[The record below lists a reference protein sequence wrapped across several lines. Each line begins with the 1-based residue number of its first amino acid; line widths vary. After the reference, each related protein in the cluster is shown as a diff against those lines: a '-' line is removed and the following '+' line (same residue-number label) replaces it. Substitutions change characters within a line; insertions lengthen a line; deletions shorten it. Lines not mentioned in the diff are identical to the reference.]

1 MIGGK
6 GTARQQQVI
15 VRPTPVVVKEEI
27 EVKPEPKPAKKAT
40 FSFSNLFT
48 KSNPFEIKIV
58 TYKNRDMT
66 EIASE
71 EVIKGGVED
80 QLAQVQ
86 KRIASVVPNSYPE
99 KALQEVFW
107 NAVAH
112 RSYNLKGATLINVT
126 DEEIAVMSLGG
137 LAGGLVIDDIEAGV
151 SVTPNEELANTL
163 KEKGLVSLCGTGLRR
178 VKTLYKDYRLTPQFY
193 ATQNVFVAVLPSTKT
208 LEKKKQEGRLT
219 SSQKQE
225 DVVVAFL
232 LEHGTATEEDLQK
245 LLATRRTRTYLI
257 TKAMTD
263 AGIIEKIGLGKNKK
277 YRLAKK

>member
-6 GTARQQQVI
+6 GTSRQQQVI

-27 EVKPEPKPAKKAT
+27 EVKPEPKAPKKAS

-48 KSNPFEIKIV
+48 KTNPYELKLVI
-58 TYKNRDMT
+58 YKDRDMT
-66 EIASE
+66 KVASE
-71 EVIKGGVED
+71 EIIKGSVEE
-80 QLAQVQ
+80 QLKQVQ
-86 KRIASVVPNSYPE
+86 EIIAKVAPDSYPKE
-99 KALQEVFW
+99 ALQEVLV
-107 NAVAH
+107 NAIAH
-112 RSYNLKGATLINVT
+112 RNYQLKGSTLINVT

-137 LAGGLVIDDIEAGV
+137 LVGGLIIDDIEAGA
-151 SVTPNEELANTL
+151 SVTPNEELASKL
-163 KEKGLVSLCGTGLRR
+163 KEKGLATLCGTGLRH
-178 VKTLYKDYRLTPQFY
+178 VKSLYKDYRLTPQFY

-219 SSQKQE
+219 SAQKQE

-232 LEHGTATEEDLQK
+232 LEHGTATEADLQK

>member
-6 GTARQQQVI
+6 GITRQQMI
-15 VRPTPVVVKEEI
+15 VRPSPVVVKEEI
-27 EVKPEPKPAKKAT
+27 EVKPETKPVKKTT

-48 KSNPFEIKIV
+48 KSNPYVMKLVI
-58 TYKNRDMT
+58 YKDCDMT

-71 EVIKGGVED
+71 EVITGAVEE
-80 QLAQVQ
+80 QIAQVQ
-86 KRIASVVPNSYPE
+86 KRIAEISKESYPKE
-99 KALQEVFW
+99 ALQEVLW

-112 RSYNLKGATLINVT
+112 RNYQLKGATLVNVT

-137 LAGGLVIDDIEAGV
+137 LTSGLLIDDIEAGA
-151 SVTPNEELANTL
+151 SVTPNEELAIRL
-163 KEKGLVSLCGTGLRR
+163 KEKGLVQLCGTGLRR
-178 VKTLYKDYRLTPQFY
+178 VKSLYKDYRLIPQFY
-193 ATQNVFVAVLPSTKT
+193 ATQNVFVAVLPSTKA

-219 SSQKQE
+219 PAQRQE
-225 DVVVAFL
+225 DVVVGFL
-232 LEHGTATEEDLQK
+232 LEHGTATEADLQK

>member
-6 GTARQQQVI
+6 GTSRQQQVI

-27 EVKPEPKPAKKAT
+27 EVKPEPKPTKKAT
-40 FSFSNLFT
+40 FNFSNLFT
-48 KSNPFEIKIV
+48 NSNPYVIKLVI
-58 TYKNRDMT
+58 YKDLDMT

-71 EVIKGGVED
+71 EVITGAVED
-80 QLAQVQ
+80 QIAQVQ
-86 KRIASVVPNSYPE
+86 KRIAEICKESYPKE
-99 KALQEVFW
+99 ALQEVLW

-112 RSYNLKGATLINVT
+112 RNYQLKGATLVNIT

-137 LAGGLVIDDIEAGV
+137 LTSGLIIDDIEAGA
-151 SVTPNEELANTL
+151 SVTPNEELANKL
-163 KEKGLVSLCGTGLRR
+163 KEKGHTTLCGTGLRR
-178 VKTLYKDYRLTPQFY
+178 IKSLYKDYRLTPQFY

-219 SSQKQE
+219 SAQKQE